1 MGGLHTGGQ
10 EAVSAVEKWKKTS
23 QAQRSG
29 VDAGTREVAESKVT
43 LLSGLGAMYNRNHD
57 EERSSVWGMS
67 RAENVQYGLDLEL
80 KGEPGLQSSLC
91 SRH

>member
-1 MGGLHTGGQ
+1 MGGLHTGEQ

-57 EERSSVWGMS
+57 EERSSVWGTS
-67 RAENVQYGLDLEL
+67 RAENVQYSLDLEQN
-80 KGEPGLQSSLC
+80 GEAGLEKEI
-91 SRH
+91 RE

>member
-43 LLSGLGAMYNRNHD
+43 LLSGLGAMYNRNRD
-57 EERSSVWGMS
+57 ERSSVWGMS

-80 KGEPGLQSSLC
+80 KGEPGLEKEI
-91 SRH
+91 RE

>member
-10 EAVSAVEKWKKTS
+10 EAISTVENWKKTS

-29 VDAGTREVAESKVT
+29 VDAGMREVAESKVT
-43 LLSGLGAMYNRNHD
+43 LVSSLGATHNRNHD

-67 RAENVQYGLDLEL
+67 QAENVQYGLDLEL
-80 KGEPGLQSSLC
+80 KGQFGLEKEIWE
-91 SRH
+91 